1 MKNMKKNFITKLA
14 RNLLLKSRRRKLGNR
29 LSKSRIIENTPRN
42 NGKKREGSQEMKRIV
57 SSLLLLL
64 TIGCE
69 SSAPLESEYELD
81 NIWVELDP
89 RLPEDNNGYYHLDI
103 NQDSWQTL
111 HRLSGTAYLN
121 GEPLEVLKVHWE
133 SSHYWMLGDTLG
145 YIVNRYLTDDGI
157 YVSVDTSYVVG
168 FDGMEVPT
176 INFSSYSN
184 ADGEV
189 NTMIAPVRSM
199 VGDTM
204 TIRMYFWN
212 EWDFEYEWESFYI
225 VLD

>member
-1 MKNMKKNFITKLA
+1 MN
-14 RNLLLKSRRRKLGNR
+14 
-29 LSKSRIIENTPRN
+29 
-42 NGKKREGSQEMKRIV
+42 RIV

-69 SSAPLESEYELD
+69 SWAPLESEYQGD

-89 RLPEDNNGYYHLDI
+89 RLPEDNNGYYHLEI

-111 HRLSGTAYLN
+111 HRLSGTAYIN
-121 GEPLEVLKVHWE
+121 DVPLEVLKVHWE
-133 SSHYWMLGDTLG
+133 SSHYWYLGDTLG

>member
-1 MKNMKKNFITKLA
+1 M
-14 RNLLLKSRRRKLGNR
+14 
-29 LSKSRIIENTPRN
+29 
-42 NGKKREGSQEMKRIV
+42 
-57 SSLLLLL
+57 
-64 TIGCE
+64 
-69 SSAPLESEYELD
+69 
-81 NIWVELDP
+81 
-89 RLPEDNNGYYHLDI
+89 
-103 NQDSWQTL
+103 
-111 HRLSGTAYLN
+111 N

-184 ADGEV
+184 SDGEV